1 MPISN
6 RAKKTIS
13 ALSLFI
19 MLTICFN
26 IIGYALEPSSYALYF
41 NHDLEEIEKTESR
54 VDLAFV
60 GASRVYRSFVP
71 EVFEEKLGF
80 QNVVNAGSS
89 SQPIEASYYQTKELI
104 DRFHPKEIVLGVTW
118 DELLVT
124 DDSNIQGGLIVY
136 DRLHGLNKWKFAL
149 SYFVPSDWLYLL
161 DAYRFRENLDLQD
174 PLKYISEKEE
184 IVQRDYECPED
195 GNEYYADTGF
205 VYSYRTYIQGNIEKK
220 VEEKIFRKS
229 QMDEKKVQYLNK
241 IVKLCKDNDVRLQL
255 VSGITSMMRI
265 YESAGYQDAVDFYNN
280 YAEEN
285 GIVYYNL
292 NYLKGRE
299 EIFPD
304 SVMHDDNHLN
314 GKGAE
319 KLSEIYAEILK
330 KDMHGEETNSYFY
343 NDLKELKKDTKRIVA
358 VKADIQRNQ
367 DNCIVE
373 MESTHNKNINP
384 EYQVEISLDNGKT
397 YKIISSWSKDDKVS
411 IELPEKGTIYVMV
424 KARTGDTDEQ
434 VAFQTYS
441 I

>member
-6 RAKKTIS
+6 RTKKVIT
-13 ALSLFI
+13 AVSLFI
-19 MLTICFN
+19 MLAICFN
-26 IIGYALEPSSYALYF
+26 IIGYILEPSSYALYF

-71 EVFEEKLGF
+71 EVFEEKIGV

-104 DRFHPKEIVLGVTW
+104 DRFHPKEIVLGVSW
-118 DELLVT
+118 DELLIT

-149 SYFVPSDWLYLL
+149 SYFAPSDWLYLL

-184 IVQRDYECPED
+184 IVQRDYECPEA

-205 VYSYRTYIQGNIEKK
+205 VYSYRTYTQGNIEKK

-229 QMDEKKVQYLNK
+229 QIDEKKVQYLNK

-314 GKGAE
+314 GEGAT

-330 KDMHGEETNSYFY
+330 KDMCGEDTSIYFY
-343 NDLKELKKDTKRIVA
+343 NNLEELKKDTKRIVA
-358 VKADIQRNQ
+358 IKADIERNQ
-367 DNCIVE
+367 NKCIIE
-373 MESTHNKNINP
+373 MESTHNDNINP
-384 EYQVEISLDNGKT
+384 EYQVEISSDNGKT
-397 YKIISSWSKDDKVS
+397 YEVISAWNESDKVS
-411 IELPEKGTIYVMV
+411 IDLLTEGEVYIMV
-424 KARTGDTDEQ
+424 KARIGATDND

>member
-6 RAKKTIS
+6 RAKKIIS
-13 ALSLFI
+13 VLSLFI
-19 MLTICFN
+19 MLAICFN
-26 IIGYALEPSSYALYF
+26 IIGYVLEPSSYALYF
-41 NHDLEEIEKTESR
+41 NHDLEEIEKTGSE

-71 EVFEEKLGF
+71 EVFEENLGVK
-80 QNVVNAGSS
+80 NVVNAGSS

-104 DRFHPKEIVLGVTW
+104 DRFHPKEIILGVTW

-124 DDSNIQGGLIVY
+124 DDSNVQGGLIVY
-136 DRLHGLNKWKFAL
+136 DRLHGLNKWEFAL
-149 SYFVPSDWLYLL
+149 SYFAPGDWLYLL

-184 IVQRDYECPED
+184 IVQRDYESPKA

-205 VYSYRTYIQGNIEKK
+205 VYSYRTYTQGNIEKK

-229 QMDEKKVQYLNK
+229 QMDEKKVRYLNK

-265 YESAGYQDAVDFYNN
+265 YESRGYQEAVDFYNN
-280 YAEEN
+280 YAKEN

-299 EIFPD
+299 KIFPD

-314 GKGAE
+314 GEGAE
-319 KLSEIYAEILK
+319 KLSELYAEILK
-330 KDMHGEETNSYFY
+330 KDMNGEDTSTYFY
-343 NDLKELKKDTKRIVA
+343 SDLEELKEDTRRVVA

-367 DNCIVE
+367 NKCIIE
-373 MESTHNKNINP
+373 IESTHNENINP
-384 EYQVEISLDNGKT
+384 EYQVEISTDNGET
-397 YKIISSWSKDDKVS
+397 YTAISTWSKDDKLS
-411 IELPEKGTIYVMV
+411 IELPEEETIYVKV